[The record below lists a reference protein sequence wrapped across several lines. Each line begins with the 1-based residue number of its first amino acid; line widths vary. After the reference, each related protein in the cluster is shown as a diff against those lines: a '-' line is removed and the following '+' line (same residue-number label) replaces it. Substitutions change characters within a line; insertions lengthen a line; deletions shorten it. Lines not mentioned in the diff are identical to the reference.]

1 MWLKLMCHSFTPQ
14 AEGLAG
20 DVLDV
25 PDGAA
30 QYLMSD
36 GSAVSV
42 NPPAGFAEFVQ
53 VPEMFAAAEPAA
65 TGDVSPAEVASVA
78 AATAAEIA
86 DEVPAENPKRARKT

>member
-1 MWLKLMCHSFTPQ
+1 MWLKLMCHSFTPH

-36 GSAVSV
+36 GSGVAV

-53 VPEMFAAAEPAA
+53 MPGMFPTTDPGDATEVPANTAA
-65 TGDVSPAEVASVA
+65 GV
-78 AATAAEIA
+78 AAEIA
-86 DEVPAENPKRARKT
+86 DATEVPVENPKRARKT